1 MEFSRAVKEATYK
14 VLKTALEN
22 GLNET
27 SNFIIFY
34 GKCIREIRDSINPEE
49 TVQKSALKIFPD
61 ETRYLQK
68 QMDIKYKYKVNCKR
82 TC

>member
-1 MEFSRAVKEATYK
+1 MEFSKAVKEATYK
-14 VLKTALEN
+14 VLKIALEN
-22 GLNET
+22 GLSET

-34 GKCIREIRDSINPEE
+34 VKCAKEIRDSFNLEE

-68 QMDIKYKYKVNCKR
+68 
-82 TC
+82 